1 MIEAPELLKMIE
13 PAIAIPQIEAAKVL
27 KTIENMPEMKMLEAN
42 YGRPLEI
49 EDFQKR
55 EILPNSL
62 QSMIEFPPEQRI
74 AVNQQP
80 VYSNNEEP
88 YVTFPTVE
96 TNYDLENL
104 LTNPFETEMD
114 CEQPAITY
122 PEEAQMTEEI
132 QLFKPAEMPEEVYF
146 QSNPSM
152 QQRLIILPS
161 PRSKLAILP
170 RRSKRLIQRNN
181 KRRNFNVQNLDLKQI
196 LNTDIVD
203 LQKQN
208 LPVIREL
215 EAIES
220 LTVMKKLKAPM
231 QRLAIESANNTQL
244 AIKDVNNM
252 ALVKQNNRNIANSYN
267 GKEIIAPT
275 RRLAITN
282 TKGISERAIIPR
294 IRKAQQVV
302 ALPKRRRPKL
312 KYMITFPAEQQAVSN
327 LINRYKAPKRKRKR
341 HRNLAITNGNEANTQ
356 LIEAEAAKR
365 WNDQINLLNT
375 IY

>member
-13 PAIAIPQIEAAKVL
+13 PPISIPQIEAAKVL

-74 AVNQQP
+74 AVNQP

-114 CEQPAITY
+114 YEQPAITY

-152 QQRLIILPS
+152 QQRLRILP
-161 PRSKLAILP
+161 
-170 RRSKRLIQRNN
+170 
-181 KRRNFNVQNLDLKQI
+181 
-196 LNTDIVD
+196 
-203 LQKQN
+203 
-208 LPVIREL
+208 
-215 EAIES
+215 
-220 LTVMKKLKAPM
+220 
-231 QRLAIESANNTQL
+231 
-244 AIKDVNNM
+244 
-252 ALVKQNNRNIANSYN
+252 
-267 GKEIIAPT
+267 
-275 RRLAITN
+275 
-282 TKGISERAIIPR
+282 
-294 IRKAQQVV
+294 
-302 ALPKRRRPKL
+302 
-312 KYMITFPAEQQAVSN
+312 
-327 LINRYKAPKRKRKR
+327 
-341 HRNLAITNGNEANTQ
+341 
-356 LIEAEAAKR
+356 
-365 WNDQINLLNT
+365 
-375 IY
+375 